1 MKFVV
6 KLKFCFAGFCFW
18 QLELPKILI
27 QLQSTHR
34 AQLFCLAKL
43 FSPLNKIFFFYLT
56 FSCV

>member
-43 FSPLNKIFFFYLT
+43 FSPLNKIFFFI
-56 FSCV
+56 

>member
-6 KLKFCFAGFCFW
+6 KLKFCFW

-34 AQLFCLAKL
+34 AQLLSLAKL
-43 FSPLNKIFFFYLT
+43 FSPLNKILFYLT
-56 FSCV
+56 FSSA